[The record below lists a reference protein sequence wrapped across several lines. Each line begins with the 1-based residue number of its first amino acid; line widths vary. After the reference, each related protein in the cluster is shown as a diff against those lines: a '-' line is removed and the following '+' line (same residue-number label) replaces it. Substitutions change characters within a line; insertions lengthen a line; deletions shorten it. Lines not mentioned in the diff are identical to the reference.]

1 MSEAVVSTRIR
12 LARNLS
18 DIPFPNRMNVAQ
30 KIELCDKVSEI
41 AKSIMDFQRIDMK
54 NLTRTQA
61 VSLVEQ
67 HLISPEFI
75 SDTEGKTLLLSKDKT
90 VSVMINEEDHL
101 RIQVIKSGLQL
112 TEAYA
117 IADELDNKLSEKL
130 NFAFSEKLGYLTQCP
145 TNLGTGMRASLMLH
159 LPALKNTRALSK
171 IATNLSKLGLTIRGI
186 YGENSDSV
194 GALYQLSNQV
204 SLGISERA
212 AIENLKNIATQLV
225 SQEIKARDRMVSDI
239 NTVDTICRSLGIL
252 KNARVVDHNEAMNLL
267 SNLRLGVAQKIID
280 SLSLDSID
288 KLICDI
294 QPASIMEQSGE
305 SLTPQQRDIKR
316 ADYLRERLN

>member
-145 TNLGTGMRASLMLH
+145 TNHGTGMRASLMLH

-267 SNLRLGVAQKIID
+267 SNHRLGVAQKIID
-280 SLSLDSID
+280 SLSLDRIE